1 MVLSVFLP
9 QGVGRMSRRRSS
21 DPTESIRIT
30 IPRSIHHKILDVLE
44 PSASRSAWISAACRD
59 KLLESG
65 GLLTSEASAKQL
77 LMAFQ
82 SKCDEENIHVELM
95 FWRILEEAVGLVILS

>member
-1 MVLSVFLP
+1 MARIPEAV
-9 QGVGRMSRRRSS
+9 QMSRRRSS

-59 KLLESG
+59 KLVQRGTLVADATNLQ
-65 GLLTSEASAKQL
+65 LLIALFNREAITSELFEALRASTL
-77 LMAFQ
+77 F
-82 SKCDEENIHVELM
+82 SNPFEEL
-95 FWRILEEAVGLVILS
+95 